1 MKCSTKCAG
10 SWAGPMACRLC
21 ENQNGGGKN
30 DAMTDNV
37 IPVSEIHASGG
48 LEKWASKFSRSQK
61 THENAPESK
70 KKVNVPGDKRSSKN
84 SQHGKRVGQVRISEH
99 EEQVSLI
106 EMCQLNE
113 RQYPG
118 LELIYAIPNGGAR
131 HPAVAAKLKA
141 EGVKPGVPDLCLPVK
156 RGEYPGLYI
165 EMKAMGGI
173 LSDNQKKWADALKKQ
188 GYAVATCWGYN
199 DTWKTICEYM
209 EGTWKKA

>member
-1 MKCSTKCAG
+1 MI
-10 SWAGPMACRLC
+10 
-21 ENQNGGGKN
+21 
-30 DAMTDNV
+30 DHV
-37 IPVSEIHASGG
+37 IPISEIHASGG
-48 LEKWASKFSRSQK
+48 LEKWTSQFSRSQK
-61 THENAPESK
+61 TRENAPESK
-70 KKVNVPGDKRSSKN
+70 IMSHESGDRRISKN
-84 SQHGKRVGQVRISEH
+84 SQRMERVGKFRISEH

-113 RQYPG
+113 RKYPG

-141 EGVKPGVPDLCLPVK
+141 EGVRPGVPDLCLPVK

-188 GYAVATCWGYN
+188 GYAVTTCWGY
-199 DTWKTICEYM
+199 DDAWETICEYM
-209 EGTWKKA
+209 EGAWKKA